1 MEHEI
6 FLAMRE
12 WGKTKS
18 CKVEMKTPSFGS
30 IPPPPKIT
38 IPTRNPRKKN
48 SVMSR
53 KEYTPTT

>member
-1 MEHEI
+1 
-6 FLAMRE
+6 
-12 WGKTKS
+12 
-18 CKVEMKTPSFGS
+18 MKTPSFGS